1 MPFDSKGFPNFEKYV
16 KYDTKLD
23 IQEFRSKGST
33 GQMRL
38 ATKDLAEAIRKGQV
52 RKSSFNTEQLRAIEK
67 GKAKIPGYTWHH
79 HQDTGRM
86 QLIGEDLHHDTGHI
100 GWEAM
105 NKGR

>member
-1 MPFDSKGFPNFEKYV
+1 
-16 KYDTKLD
+16 
-23 IQEFRSKGST
+23 
-33 GQMRL
+33 MRL
-38 ATKDLAEAIRKGQV
+38 AIKDLAEAIRKGQV

-67 GKAKIPGYTWHH
+67 GESKIPDYTWHH

-86 QLIGEDLHHDTGHI
+86 QLIREGLHHDTGHI

>member
-1 MPFDSKGFPNFEKYV
+1 MKD
-16 KYDTKLD
+16 
-23 IQEFRSKGST
+23 ST

-38 ATKDLAEAIRKGQV
+38 ATKDLAEAIKRGEV
-52 RKSSFNTEQLRAIEK
+52 RSSAFTTKQLKAIEN
-67 GKAKIPGYTWHH
+67 KIPDYTWHH

-86 QLIGEDLHHDTGHI
+86 QLINEGLHHDTGHI